1 MFKVRIVVFITV
13 DLCID
18 QLVAEAVW
26 VIQVYGAAPGKHCR
40 AIVVKAMY
48 LFLSGQSY
56 VV

>member
-1 MFKVRIVVFITV
+1 MFKGRIVVFITV

-18 QLVAEAVW
+18 QLVSEAVW

-48 LFLSGQSY
+48 LFLSG
-56 VV
+56 